1 MNELTATN
9 PYGPATIDPAEW
21 TALGDFYRGTSEE
34 IAAEYDYTHADL
46 GIRLGLGEEWDWEQL
61 HEVVEFN
68 GTNGHGCA
76 MCGSHFAYGVV
87 FTNGETNIAIGHICA
102 REYLSLPDR
111 STLIRKRAASA
122 AATTRKRKVAAAKAA
137 TYLGENPEVAEAF
150 ETEHYIVQDI
160 RGKLFQYGSISE
172 RQEALVLK
180 IAREEA
186 ERAALRAE
194 AAEKLRNAPAL
205 AEGRYEIEGLVIS
218 TKSQDSMYGTTY
230 KMLVELADGNRVWG
244 TIPRAIEDDVWGTR
258 STVTVRFTAAV
269 QRSDDDEHFGFYS
282 RPTKPEVT
290 NVKEVA

>member
-1 MNELTATN
+1 MSATHN

-21 TALGDFYRGTSEE
+21 TALGDFYRGSSEE
-34 IAAEYDYTHADL
+34 IAAEYDYFHGEL
-46 GIRLGLGEEWDWEQL
+46 GIALGLGEDWDWDQL
-61 HEVVEFN
+61 HEIVEFN

-76 MCGSHFAYGVV
+76 MCGSYFAYGVV

-122 AATTRKRKVAAAKAA
+122 AATTRKRKIAAAKAA

-150 ETEHYIVQDI
+150 ETDHYIVQDI

-186 ERAALRAE
+186 ERAVLRAE
-194 AAEKLRNAPAL
+194 AAEKLANAPVL
-205 AEGRYEIEGLVIS
+205 PEGRYEIEGVVIS
-218 TKSQDSMYGTTY
+218 TKSKPGFAYNQTVY

-244 TIPRAIEDDVWGTR
+244 TIPRAIEDDVWGTSR
-258 STVTVRFTAAV
+258 TVTVKFTAAV
-269 QRSDDDEHFGFYS
+269 QRSDDDEHFGFFS
-282 RPTKPEVT
+282 RPTKPEV
-290 NVKEVA
+290 VARKEVA